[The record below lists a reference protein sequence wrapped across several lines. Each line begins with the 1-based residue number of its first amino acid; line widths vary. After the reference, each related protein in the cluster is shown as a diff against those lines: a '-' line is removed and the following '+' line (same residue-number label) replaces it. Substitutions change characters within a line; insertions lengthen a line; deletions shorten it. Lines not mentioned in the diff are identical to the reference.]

1 MGKIIACVN
10 EKGGVAKTTT
20 IKNVSIGLAM
30 SEKKVLVIDVDPS
43 MNFTS
48 SLAIEANEQTG
59 SICEIIDKTIDM
71 AEIPEDYGIQHHI
84 EGIDVIACSERMHD
98 IENKLGSAMQREV
111 VLRRYLMTIK
121 DKYDYIFLDCP
132 AGLGIFTV
140 NALFAADELIIPMQP
155 HILSIEAIQNLFKKI
170 FQVRQLN
177 GTGTKPEVLGG
188 LFTMVRTSTNN
199 DKKLMAQLREMYG
212 QYMNFFNTTIPLT
225 SKLPESDIAKS
236 SVYVYAPN
244 SAASMVYA
252 DLVYEILQ
260 IEERNETNG

>member
-10 EKGGVAKTTT
+10 EKGGVSKTTT

-30 SEKKVLVIDVDPS
+30 LKKKVLVIDMDPS
-43 MNFTS
+43 MNFTC
-48 SLAIEANEQTG
+48 SLSIETNDETG
-59 SICEIIDKTIDM
+59 SICEIIDRTIEM
-71 AEIPEDYGIQHHI
+71 KEIPEGYGIQHHR
-84 EGIDVIACSERMHD
+84 EMIDVIGCSERMHD
-98 IENKLGSAMQREV
+98 IESKLGSAMQREI

-177 GTGTKPEVLGG
+177 GTGNKPEVLGG
-188 LFTMVRTSTNN
+188 LFTQVRTSTNN
-199 DKKLMAQLREMYG
+199 DKKLMEQLREQYG
-212 QYMNFFNTTIPLT
+212 QYMNFFKTIIPLT
-225 SKLPESDIAKS
+225 SKLPESDIAKCS
-236 SVYVYAPN
+236 IYVHAPHSV
-244 SAASMVYA
+244 AAMVHA

-260 IEERNETNG
+260 IEERNSLNG